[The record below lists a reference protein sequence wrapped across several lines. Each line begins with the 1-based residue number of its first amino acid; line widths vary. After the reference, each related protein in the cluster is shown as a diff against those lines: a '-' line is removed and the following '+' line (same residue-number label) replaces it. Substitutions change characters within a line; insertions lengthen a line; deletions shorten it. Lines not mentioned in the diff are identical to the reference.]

1 MKRYI
6 KFISIFALI
15 FSLCLLSINFNVK
28 ADDSH
33 SHSYNN
39 GICECGEYEEPVWKQ
54 HYPVGWEVGNAGQ
67 LLYVIEKHNSGE
79 LNNNII
85 ITEPIK
91 VDTNLYFILCLE

>member
-67 LLYVIEKHNSGE
+67 LLYVIEKHNSG
-79 LNNNII
+79 
-85 ITEPIK
+85 
-91 VDTNLYFILCLE
+91 